1 MRLSQRYSSWEAVDL
16 QRRAGKRAGTFLLLT
31 AAANVVMVFTRVMAD
46 ADQPTLAES
55 LAAIAE
61 SRAMYGM
68 TGAARLISGV
78 LLTGAAL
85 YLWRA
90 WAAPFGRAQ
99 LAAILLAASG
109 AITAVSGAG
118 ALVLAAAA
126 PAAVEAAS
134 GAVDDTIET
143 VAYVRRLTGNLGFAM
158 AGIGLVAVVL
168 RQPQPADPHRLF
180 PMASLA
186 VGIAMQFI
194 WLDAATLV
202 HRVVGVAFFGWLL
215 ASGIALVR
223 RGAAHGGDPRRWG
236 SGS

>member
-1 MRLSQRYSSWEAVDL
+1 MRLSHRYSSWEAVDL
-16 QRRAGKRAGTFLLLT
+16 QRRAGNRAGTFLLLT

-78 LLTGAAL
+78 LLVGAAL
-85 YLWRA
+85 YLWKA

-118 ALVLAAAA
+118 ALVLAAVA
-126 PAAVEAAS
+126 EASAS
-134 GAVDDTIET
+134 VDETVET
-143 VAYVRRLTGNLGFAM
+143 VAYLRQLTGNLGFAT
-158 AGIGLVAVVL
+158 AGIGLVAVAL
-168 RQPQPADPHRLF
+168 RRPLPADPHLLF

-186 VGIAMQFI
+186 IGIAMQFI

-215 ASGIALVR
+215 ASGIDLLR

-236 SGS
+236 SGP

>member
-1 MRLSQRYSSWEAVDL
+1 MRLSQRYTSWQSVDL

-109 AITAVSGAG
+109 VITAVSGAG
-118 ALVLAAAA
+118 ALVLT
-126 PAAVEAAS
+126 AVAEASAS
-134 GAVDDTIET
+134 VGDTVET

-158 AGIGLVAVVL
+158 AGIGMVAVAL
-168 RQPQPADPHRLF
+168 RRPQPADPHRLF
-180 PMASLA
+180 PPASLA
-186 VGIAMQFI
+186 IGIAMQFI

-202 HRVVGVAFFGWLL
+202 HRVVGIAFFGWLL

-236 SGS
+236 SGP